1 MINIVTH
8 TDTKDIINDF
18 DSFFD
23 LFVLSQNFKELD
35 KEVLFKIDNA
45 ILIDKNDIKTPFGT
59 TNILNLS
66 TGCKT
71 VLSYLHMIR
80 NKAEYQNTILNITEC
95 GSNALEVLFEC
106 ADKLND
112 SDTVFLLEHSN
123 HLFNCSERDYIING
137 NHSKDLLGG
146 IVKYG

>member
-1 MINIVTH
+1 MINIITH
-8 TDTKDIINDF
+8 TDSKNIINDF

-80 NKAEYQNTILNITEC
+80 NKAEYQVTAGCTPFTQQ
-95 GSNALEVLFEC
+95 GNATATVTMT
-106 ADKLND
+106 D
-112 SDTVFLLEHSN
+112 SDV
-123 HLFNCSERDYIING
+123 
-137 NHSKDLLGG
+137 
-146 IVKYG
+146 